1 MPYAVK
7 FMGYLGQLITWFTQL
22 TPTQQKWIIGLAAAA
37 AAIGP
42 LLMVL
47 GMLATGIGAI
57 AGVIGL
63 ISVPVLIVIGVI
75 AALIAIG
82 ALLYAAWQT
91 DWGGIREKTS
101 TVMLFI
107 QNLISDAMDFIT
119 NLTTGKMGILST
131 IWEGA
136 WTNIQTF
143 IQGILNMLSWT
154 IKAWQDLT
162 KGNFYAFGDDLRQ
175 ICETAWN
182 TIVDIFRNTGTTLW
196 NVTKQIIAGVIN
208 FFKSTDWGAVGM
220 GIINGIISGL
230 ESGASALYAEIKRI
244 VNATV
249 QVAKGFLKIH
259 SPSGLMRDVIGVP
272 MAQGVIAGWAGT
284 LTPTALQPAL
294 ASAISMPSVSVPA
307 VSGGGASGSA
317 SNNDL
322 MLQLQDM
329 LSEFNSRLRTLPD
342 DMARANNTIMVKMK
356 ERA

>member
-1 MPYAVK
+1 
-7 FMGYLGQLITWFTQL
+7 
-22 TPTQQKWIIGLAAAA
+22 
-37 AAIGP
+37 
-42 LLMVL
+42 
-47 GMLATGIGAI
+47 
-57 AGVIGL
+57 
-63 ISVPVLIVIGVI
+63 
-75 AALIAIG
+75 
-82 ALLYAAWQT
+82 
-91 DWGGIREKTS
+91 
-101 TVMLFI
+101 MLFI